1 METRSKQTLPIAAI
15 LSYGLPYYDEPIEV
29 EKRPEWF
36 KACCK
41 YVCPNFKI
49 DDSNRNIMNQL
60 FLYTDGRSEK
70 LDSNKGLLLRGDI
83 GTGKSTIMQILNRYS
98 YFTRGKARGGYPIG
112 GFRIDSASCIAN
124 GFSMR
129 GKDALELYTYNNGTP
144 RMICFDELGREPIPA
159 KYFGTELNVMQYIF
173 QCRYELRHEA
183 ITHVTTNLTIK
194 EIQRIYGAYIADR
207 INEMFNVLDL
217 NGASRR

>member
-1 METRSKQTLPIAAI
+1 MSR
-15 LSYGLPYYDEPIEV
+15 GLGDVY
-29 EKRPEWF
+29 KR
-36 KACCK
+36 
-41 YVCPNFKI
+41 
-49 DDSNRNIMNQL
+49 
-60 FLYTDGRSEK
+60 
-70 LDSNKGLLLRGDI
+70 
-83 GTGKSTIMQILNRYS
+83 QILNRYS
-98 YFTRGKARGGYPIG
+98 YFTRGKARGGYPVG
-112 GFRIDSASCIAN
+112 GFRVDSTSGIAN
-124 GFSMR
+124 SFSMR

-194 EIQRIYGAYIADR
+194 EIQTIYGAYIADR

>member
-41 YVCPNFKI
+41 YVCPGFKI
-49 DDSNRNIMNQL
+49 DDSNKNLMNQL
-60 FLYTDGRSEK
+60 FLYTEGRSGK
-70 LDSNKGLLLRGDI
+70 LDANKGLLLRGDI

-98 YFTRGKARGGYPIG
+98 YFTRGKARGGYPVG
-112 GFRIDSASCIAN
+112 GFRVDSTSGIAN
-124 GFSMR
+124 SFSMR

-159 KYFGTELNVMQYIF
+159 KYFGTELNVMQYIS
-173 QCRYELRHEA
+173 
-183 ITHVTTNLTIK
+183 
-194 EIQRIYGAYIADR
+194 
-207 INEMFNVLDL
+207 NV
-217 NGASRR
+217 GTS